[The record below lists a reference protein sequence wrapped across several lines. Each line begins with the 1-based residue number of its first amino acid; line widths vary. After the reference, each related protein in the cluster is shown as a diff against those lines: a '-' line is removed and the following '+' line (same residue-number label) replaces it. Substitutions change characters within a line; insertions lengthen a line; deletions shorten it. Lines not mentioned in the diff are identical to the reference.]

1 MDAMGRLSA
10 HMEERYLEL
19 RKKRKEGVKII
30 GYTPGGYM
38 PEELVYASGAI
49 PVCLLRGGDH
59 EAVAESAAYIPRFID
74 TFCRSQIGYRM
85 LEEEPLYQMVD
96 LLVVPVTDN
105 NMRAIAECWSFYTDV
120 EVFRYGVPH
129 NKEEDAYDYYLEG
142 LNLLKE
148 KLEGFTGNK
157 IDDGKLKKAIGLWN
171 RMRSLFKEISLL
183 RKSDKLPISGQ
194 EFVRLCH
201 ASFIA
206 DMPVFVEILESLVQ
220 ELKKK
225 EGKEL
230 SGPRLLM
237 TGSTL
242 AMGDYK
248 MFDLVEGAG
257 SDIVIEE
264 FAEGVTEYWENVQAD
279 GDLIKSLADRYFM
292 KRLPPAWNRPSGE
305 RIDYILG
312 LAKDFRAD
320 GVLWYQTMYRDGY
333 DIQSFYFEKKIK
345 ERADLPMLKIETDYD
360 VSEKGPFRTRIE
372 AFVEMLNQRRGRKL

>member
-1 MDAMGRLSA
+1 MNAMDRLSS
-10 HMEERYLEL
+10 HMDGRYREL
-19 RKKRKEGVKII
+19 TKKRSEGVKII
-30 GYTPGGYM
+30 GYAPGGYL

-49 PVCLLRGGDH
+49 PVCLFRGGDH

-85 LEEEPLYQMVD
+85 LEEEPLYQMID
-96 LLVVPVTDN
+96 ILIVPVTDN
-105 NMRAIAECWSFYTDV
+105 NMRAVAECWNFYTNV

-129 NKEEDAYDYYLEG
+129 NKEEDAYKYYEEG
-142 LNLLKE
+142 LHLLKE
-148 KLEGFTGNK
+148 KLEAFTGNK
-157 IDDGKLKKAIGLWN
+157 IDDGKLRDAIELWN
-171 RMRSLFKEISLL
+171 RMRSLFKEIALL
-183 RKSDKLPISGQ
+183 RKSDNPPISGQ

-206 DMPVFVEILESLVQ
+206 DMPVFVEILESLVD

-230 SGPRLLM
+230 AGSRLLM

-248 MFDLVEGAG
+248 LFDLVEGAG

-264 FAEGVTEYWENVQAD
+264 FAEGVREYWNNVEAN
-279 GDLIKSLADRYFM
+279 GDLIGALADSYFM
-292 KRLPPAWNRPSGE
+292 KRLSPAWNRPSGE
-305 RIDYILG
+305 RIDYLIN
-312 LAKDFRAD
+312 LAKDFKAD
-320 GVLWYQTMYRDGY
+320 GVLWYQLMYRDGY

-345 ERADLPMLKIETDYD
+345 EKAGLSMLKIESDYD
-360 VSEKGPFRTRIE
+360 VSETGPFRTRIE
-372 AFVEMLNQRRGRKL
+372 AFVEMLNKKRGL